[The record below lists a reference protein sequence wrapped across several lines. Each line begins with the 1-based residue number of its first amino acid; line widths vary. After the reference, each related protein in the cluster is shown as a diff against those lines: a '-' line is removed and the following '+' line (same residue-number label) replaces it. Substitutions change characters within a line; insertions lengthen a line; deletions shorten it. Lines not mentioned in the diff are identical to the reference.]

1 MDHFWVT
8 AGSSNLDDQ
17 SMKHNNEMNLI
28 VLDADFARDADIA
41 QSRRI
46 THYDPS
52 TMDIIDSHI
61 PVIKPAQNNIP
72 LPAN

>member
-1 MDHFWVT
+1 
-8 AGSSNLDDQ
+8 
-17 SMKHNNEMNLI
+17 MKHNNEMNLI
-28 VLDADFARDADIA
+28 VLDADFARDADTRIFDADIA